1 MAISVDL
8 RERVIAA
15 INNGMRITEAAKIF
29 KVGRCAIYDWQKLL
43 KSNNSLTPKTN
54 YQKGHSHKIKD
65 WEKFKVFAEEN
76 REYSSPQMATRWNEL
91 TGSDVSDDVILKGLK
106 KIGYTSKK
114 KLSGTQKQTKASV
127 NFFWKKSKL

>member
-1 MAISVDL
+1 VAISVDL

-29 KVGRCAIYDWQKLL
+29 KVGRCAIYDWQRLL
-43 KSNNSLTPKTN
+43 KNNNNLTPRIG

-65 WEKFKVFAEEN
+65 WEKFKIFAEEN
-76 REYSSPQMATRWNEL
+76 REYSSPQMAAKWNTL
-91 TGSDVSDDVILKGLK
+91 TGSDVSDDVILKALK

-114 KLSGTQKQTKASV
+114 KLSGIQKQTKASV
-127 NFFWKKSKL
+127 TFFWKKSKI